1 MRWKIDRTHE
11 SFFLDWRHG
20 NRCPGA
26 CSGIALAT
34 LAFGDDLDDPPCP
47 YLARKDV
54 PPSLALKYDCTA
66 KSLHETRDA
75 CMTTPFPP
83 PPGLRPR
90 NPSLF
95 PSPPAHPPDHAPSFP
110 GRQDDN
116 FSSSTQI
123 LRLQEGAVSYIMGRK
138 QPRPLEAM
146 LVACYRA
153 SVSAHPGHVDL
164 VA

>member
-83 PPGLRPR
+83 AFALETLRCFPLPPPIRQTMPLHFPDVKMTTFLRQLKFYGFKKVR
-90 NPSLF
+90 YRILWGGSNPAPWRQCSL
-95 PSPPAHPPDHAPSFP
+95 PA
-110 GRQDDN
+110 
-116 FSSSTQI
+116 TV
-123 LRLQEGAVSYIMGRK
+123 LRLVPIPATWT
-138 QPRPLEAM
+138 
-146 LVACYRA
+146 
-153 SVSAHPGHVDL
+153 
-164 VA
+164 